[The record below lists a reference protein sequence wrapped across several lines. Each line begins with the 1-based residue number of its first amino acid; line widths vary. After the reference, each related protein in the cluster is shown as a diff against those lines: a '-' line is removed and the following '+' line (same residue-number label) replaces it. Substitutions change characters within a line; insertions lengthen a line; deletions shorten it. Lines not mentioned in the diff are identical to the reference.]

1 MSKDLPWQDNR
12 ASYSPMSAMRDF
24 PTKVVI
30 KAEKRLQLG
39 AFTSASGD
47 VLHRS
52 TGIDPVFWRFTRFEF
67 LIFEEICRQIQEG
80 EKNGG

>member
-1 MSKDLPWQDNR
+1 MSKELPWQDNR
-12 ASYSPMSAMRDF
+12 SCFSPMTAMRDF

-30 KAEKRLQLG
+30 KAEKRLQFG
-39 AFTSASGD
+39 AFTSSSGD

-52 TGIDPVFWRFTRFEF
+52 TGVDPVFWRFTRFEL
-67 LIFEEICRQIQEG
+67 LIFEELCRQIQEG